1 MKEWLVLLLLLA
13 RIAGFIGI
21 SPLIFPKQGL
31 TPVVKAFFALIL
43 AFLLMPVVSNGFASE
58 RISENFL
65 GLLVKESFTGMLMG
79 FITLLFANLYVVAG
93 QFIDLTS
100 GLGAATLFNPLT
112 QSNAGIIANFL
123 YMYGML
129 NFLVADGHHRL
140 LTLLAESYKLLPLG
154 VGIFNLK
161 MGELLLKIF
170 SLTMLVALEV
180 AIPFMMVMVITDLA
194 LGILSRTA
202 PQLNVFMLSFALKI
216 LLTIF
221 TLWLLLPGLAY
232 FSGIFLKIAENNLLQ
247 FIRGIGY
254 GG

>member
-31 TPVVKAFFALIL
+31 SPVVKAFFALLL
-43 AFLLMPVVSNGFASE
+43 AVLMLPVVGQSPIVDNLAQK
-58 RISENFL
+58 FL
-65 GLLVKESFTGMLMG
+65 QLFIKESFTGMLLG
-79 FITLLFANLYVVAG
+79 FITLLFANLYVTAG

-100 GLGAATLFNPLT
+100 GLGAAVLFNPLSQT
-112 QSNAGIIANFL
+112 NAGILANFL
-123 YMYGML
+123 YLYGML
-129 NFLVADGHHRL
+129 NFFIADGHHRL
-140 LTLLAESYKLLPLG
+140 LTFLAESYKILPLG
-154 VGIFNLK
+154 GGFYSLTT
-161 MGELLLKIF
+161 GEVVLKIF

-216 LLTIF
+216 FLAIF
-221 TLWLLLPGLAY
+221 TLWLLLPGLSY
-232 FSGIFLKIAENNLLQ
+232 FSGIFLKLAENNLLQ
-247 FIRGIGY
+247 FLRSISY